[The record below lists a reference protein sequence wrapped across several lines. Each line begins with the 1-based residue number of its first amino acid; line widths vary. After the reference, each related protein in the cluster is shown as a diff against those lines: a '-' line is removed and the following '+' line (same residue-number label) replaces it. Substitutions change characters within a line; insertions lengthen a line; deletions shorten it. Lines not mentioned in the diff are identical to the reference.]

1 MNQNIRNS
9 PLAAVAF
16 AAVALAVTIPSA
28 ASAGERIVKTKVIH
42 GDLDLAT
49 EAGVKALDRRLRS
62 AIWQLCG
69 SPGWSMGG
77 VPPATVRCRQM
88 ARASITP
95 QRRIAI
101 ARATAEHRDTFA
113 SAHSTAGDQPMV
125 ILAE

>member
-16 AAVALAVTIPSA
+16 AAVALTATIPSV
-28 ASAGERIVKTKVIH
+28 ASAREEVVKAKVFH

-77 VPPATVRCRQM
+77 VPPAESGPAARRPTSYNLWAAVRSP
-88 ARASITP
+88 APPTSASAPLPWRGTP
-95 QRRIAI
+95 Q
-101 ARATAEHRDTFA
+101 TV
-113 SAHSTAGDQPMV
+113 SWW
-125 ILAE
+125 

>member
-1 MNQNIRNS
+1 MNQHIRNS

-16 AAVALAVTIPSA
+16 AAVALTATIPSV
-28 ASAGERIVKTKVIH
+28 ASAREEVVKAKVFH

-101 ARATAEHRDTFA
+101 ARATAEHGDPFA

>member
-1 MNQNIRNS
+1 MTSNIRKS
-9 PLAAVAF
+9 PLVAAALAAVALT
-16 AAVALAVTIPSA
+16 ATIPSV
-28 ASAGERIVKTKVIH
+28 ASAREEVVKAKVFH

-101 ARATAEHRDTFA
+101 ARATDERVGAFA
-113 SAHSTAGDQPMV
+113 LARNTANGQLV
-125 ILAE
+125 VTLVQ

>member
-1 MNQNIRNS
+1 MNQHIRNS

-16 AAVALAVTIPSA
+16 AAVALTATIPSV
-28 ASAGERIVKTKVIH
+28 ASAREEVVKAKVFH

-101 ARATAEHRDTFA
+101 ARATAEHGDTFA

>member
-16 AAVALAVTIPSA
+16 AAVALTATIPSV
-28 ASAGERIVKTKVIH
+28 ASAREEVVKAKVFH

-69 SPGWSMGG
+69 SPGFSMGG
-77 VPPATVRCRQM
+77 VPPAAARCRRM
-88 ARASITP
+88 AEASITP

-101 ARATAEHRDTFA
+101 ARAAGEHIGTFA
-113 SAHSTAGDQPMV
+113 SARNTAGAQPVV